1 MNETLYLPIK
11 GEWLQLILAGIK
23 NEEYRKKSDYWRAR
37 LFNKDGSKKQFKYL
51 CFHNYKTAWWFKN
64 NGLRSGKGNRQ
75 WGAPDEE
82 VFIISIGDFLEESTH
97 SKKTYAYVHRQSKH
111 KN

>member
-23 NEEYRKKSDYWRAR
+23 NEEYRTKNDYWRSR

-51 CFHNYKTAWWFKN
+51 CCHNYKTAWYFKN
-64 NGLRSGKGNRQ
+64 NGLRIGKGNKQ

-82 VFIISIGDFLEESTH
+82 VFIISIGDFLEESTYI
-97 SKKTYAYVHRQSKH
+97 KKTYVYVHRKSKH